1 MIFYVLAYATMTSLV
16 AGLAGSVVME
26 NIRNQ
31 RKKNSIYYHK
41 ALCRRGE
48 VIDVAYEEVA

>member
-1 MIFYVLAYATMTSLV
+1 MIFYYLAYAGMATMI
-16 AGLAGSVVME
+16 AGFAGSVLME

-41 ALCRRGE
+41 ALSRRGE

>member
-1 MIFYVLAYATMTSLV
+1 MIFYYLAYATATVIV

-41 ALCRRGE
+41 AMSRRGE